1 MKFVPIFANPNE
13 IPLRGLYAVRYDD
26 MPEDENSWSQF
37 FDALSD
43 PEFRRDFM
51 KARKEKWLTN
61 GYWGTVSIADASVR
75 AMDEFLDI
83 TDELR
88 DAYLNNAMEGFIA
101 VLNEVF
107 IPLNNYGGPDTL
119 IPTKGKP
126 VEPREPWV
134 RLYAV
139 KVSENLFL
147 FTGGTIK
154 LGRYMDDDAA
164 TRKEKAKLN
173 RLRDCLKAKG
183 MYDEEAYTE
192 LEL

>member
-1 MKFVPIFANPNE
+1 MEFVPIFANPNE

-37 FDALSD
+37 FDSFSN

-51 KARKEKWLTN
+51 KERKEKWLTN
-61 GYWGTVSIADASVR
+61 GYWGTVSVADASLR
-75 AMDEFLDI
+75 ALNEFTDI
-83 TDELR
+83 TDALD
-88 DAYLNNAMEGFIA
+88 DAYNNGIEELLDLLYDRF
-101 VLNEVF
+101 E
-107 IPLNNYGGPDTL
+107 PLDNKVAKGEL
-119 IPTKGKP
+119 LQSKGKP
-126 VEPREPWV
+126 ERPKEPWI

-139 KVSENLFL
+139 KISDELYL

-154 LGRYMDDDAA
+154 LSKYMDQDKA
-164 TRKEKAKLN
+164 TIKEKAKLD

-183 MYDEEAYTE
+183 MYDHEAYTE